1 MYYYVWECDG
11 VENTERTGF
20 SVPKGKRMC
29 SVCGEVK
36 RLSHF
41 DGDSDRC
48 TECCE
53 KMVRT
58 SVKWYCIP
66 IVVVFLVAAVISVY
80 LTVVTVPFAESFDDA
95 DTAAAGANLF
105 DAFDYYE
112 NNVLTMAEEIDAS
125 VRGRF
130 PFLGE
135 KAFFVPGTRTF
146 ERFCDIRAM
155 ADSEYEAGVMAKELF
170 DKDYIKKNET
180 FSSYVA
186 VMNAYDRVFA
196 KVQKINEKYV
206 FTSADD
212 LKYDEIMAE
221 FEKEKQNTDSPY
233 EKGYYEY
240 FKASV
245 TQFYY
250 DGKDGMVEKV
260 QQHLDGMIEYLP
272 GEYAVYGSTVADS
285 AFRTGDYDKAIE
297 AAEFVLSK
305 NRNLTEPYEW
315 LAKAYYKKGETEKAF
330 EAIERLNEAVPQSP
344 AYYKLL
350 IKYNLLEN
358 NTEAAEKASAEGVAA
373 NGELCEMVFNMYLA
387 NNVDQIKR
395 LAKQVFA
402 ESVDFTTYQC
412 AILLLKGEK
421 QAAFELSYNDA
432 YYRAYYYAYIT
443 GDTSL
448 LSQGVINMTT
458 LCAELCR
465 DKAAVEDVSQYGMC
479 DDVTKKVINGTLSV
493 EDVFING
500 KAEIL

>member
-1 MYYYVWECDG
+1 M
-11 VENTERTGF
+11 ENLERTGF
-20 SVPKGKRMC
+20 SVPKGKRIC

-48 TECCE
+48 ADCCE

-58 SVKWYCIP
+58 SVKWYCVP
-66 IVVVFLVAAVISVY
+66 IALIFVLATVVSVY
-80 LTVVTVPFAESFDDA
+80 LTVITVPFIKSLDEAEKFAEGS
-95 DTAAAGANLF
+95 NLS

-112 NNVLTMAEEIDAS
+112 NNIMSMAESIDAS
-125 VRGRF
+125 VKEKLPLF
-130 PFLGE
+130 GE
-135 KAFFVPGTRTF
+135 NKFFVPGTETF
-146 ERFCDIRAM
+146 ERYCEICAM
-155 ADSEYEAGVMAKELF
+155 ADSEYEAGVLVQELF
-170 DKDYIKKNET
+170 DKDFIKKNKT
-180 FSSYVA
+180 FSDYVS
-186 VMNAYDRVFA
+186 VTDAYDKVFA
-196 KVQKINEKYV
+196 TVQEINGKYE
-206 FTSADD
+206 FTSAED
-212 LKYDEIMAE
+212 LRYDEIIAQ

-250 DGKDGMVEKV
+250 DGKDELVEKV
-260 QQHLDGMIEYLP
+260 QYYLDEMIKFLP
-272 GEYAVYGSTVADS
+272 NEYAVYGSTVADS
-285 AFRTGDYDKAIE
+285 AFRSGDYDKAVE

-330 EAIERLNEAVPQSP
+330 EVIERLNEAVPQSP
-344 AYYKLL
+344 VYYKLL

-358 NTEAAEKASAEGVAA
+358 NIEAAEKASAEGDAA
-373 NGELCEMVFNMYLA
+373 NGELCEMVFNMYLS
-387 NNVDQIKR
+387 NNVGQIKR
-395 LAKQVFA
+395 IARQVFA
-402 ESVDFTTYQC
+402 ESIDFKAYQC
-412 AILLLKGEK
+412 ALLLLKDEK
-421 QAAFELSYNDA
+421 QKAFETAYNDS

-465 DKAAVEDVSQYGMC
+465 DKAAVDDISQYGMC
-479 DDVTKKVINGTLSV
+479 DSVTEKVINGELSF